1 MIPTMTTT
9 ATTTMPTP
17 ATGGSPRRVPAPRT
31 RPAHPLVRV
40 RRAFSLIEVIVA
52 VTIVAI
58 MAAIFVPRLTRF
70 IGSAKDKRART
81 ESSSLAQQ
89 VRLYMTENGFS
100 RLPSDFDLE
109 ILAEGENPYLP
120 NRSALNDPWGN
131 AYVIV
136 VPGRVNFD
144 FDIVSYGADGAPGGE
159 GEAKDITNGEE

>member
-1 MIPTMTTT
+1 MNLST
-9 ATTTMPTP
+9 ASD
-17 ATGGSPRRVPAPRT
+17 ASRVPSAARPSAAGPRAAS
-31 RPAHPLVRV
+31 RQPARSALARA

-81 ESSSLAQQ
+81 ESASLAQQ

-100 RLPSDFDLE
+100 RLPDDFELE
-109 ILAEGENPYLP
+109 VLAEGDNPYLP
-120 NRSALNDPWGN
+120 NRGALNDPWGN
-131 AYVIV
+131 PYAIV

-144 FDIVSYGADGAPGGE
+144 FDVVSYGADGAPGGE

>member
-1 MIPTMTTT
+1 MTNL
-9 ATTTMPTP
+9 ATPSTP
-17 ATGGSPRRVPAPRT
+17 DHPMNAGRRARAACHAPQPPRYRT
-31 RPAHPLVRV
+31 LDRA

-100 RLPSDFDLE
+100 RLPEDFDLE
-109 ILAEGENPYLP
+109 VLAEGDNPYLP
-120 NRSALNDPWGN
+120 NRGALNDPWGN
-131 AYVIV
+131 PYIIV

>member
-1 MIPTMTTT
+1 MTPTASLQT
-9 ATTTMPTP
+9 PHIP
-17 ATGGSPRRVPAPRT
+17 ATGRNRAARQPKART
-31 RPAHPLVRV
+31 PERL

-109 ILAEGENPYLP
+109 VLAEGENPYLP
-120 NRSALNDPWGN
+120 NRGALNDPWGN
-131 AYVIV
+131 PYMIV

>member
-1 MIPTMTTT
+1 MSRPRSRFPSNETMNDMTPH
-9 ATTTMPTP
+9 AT
-17 ATGGSPRRVPAPRT
+17 SPRTLPSAR
-31 RPAHPLVRV
+31 AHAMRHA

-81 ESSSLAQQ
+81 EAASLAQQ

-100 RLPSDFDLE
+100 RLPDDFELE
-109 ILAEGENPYLP
+109 VLVEGDNPYLP
-120 NRSALNDPWGN
+120 NRTALNDPWGN

-144 FDIVSYGADGAPGGE
+144 FDVVSYGADGAPGGE
-159 GEAKDITNGEE
+159 GEAGDITNGEQ